1 MTFDPEYRMVTLF
14 FSLIFIK
21 KSKIGIL
28 EPNILAGTRDP
39 LSISTPYWGPNYR
52 SARLNAKS
60 SRTSV
65 CETGHRHTNQLR
77 ANNNVATR

>member
-39 LSISTPYWGPNYR
+39 LSISTPYWGP
-52 SARLNAKS
+52 SCSPQFVDLKVGRLALS
-60 SRTSV
+60 
-65 CETGHRHTNQLR
+65 CLDL
-77 ANNNVATR
+77 

>member
-1 MTFDPEYRMVTLF
+1 MTFDPEYRMVTPF

-39 LSISTPYWGPNYR
+39 LSISTPYWGPNQ
-52 SARLNAKS
+52 SLSGPLDHAVPLVISSFGAVAKN
-60 SRTSV
+60 
-65 CETGHRHTNQLR
+65 CNQ
-77 ANNNVATR
+77 

>member
-21 KSKIGIL
+21 KPKIGIL

-39 LSISTPYWGPNYR
+39 LSISTPYWGPTIAYISIVFAKRHGETDRWTDEGRTNKASYR
-52 SARLNAKS
+52 DA
-60 SRTSV
+60 
-65 CETGHRHTNQLR
+65 
-77 ANNNVATR
+77 

>member
-39 LSISTPYWGPNYR
+39 LSISTPYWGPTWALGQTEKSHSNR
-52 SARLNAKS
+52 AAVRLKP
-60 SRTSV
+60 SV
-65 CETGHRHTNQLR
+65 KGQKRLKLLDEKG
-77 ANNNVATR
+77 

>member
-39 LSISTPYWGPNYR
+39 LSISTPYWGPTYIGFE
-52 SARLNAKS
+52 RLNSFTDGK
-60 SRTSV
+60 
-65 CETGHRHTNQLR
+65 
-77 ANNNVATR
+77 

>member
-39 LSISTPYWGPNYR
+39 LSISTPYWGPNDR
-52 SARLNAKS
+52 SVS
-60 SRTSV
+60 SELYLV
-65 CETGHRHTNQLR
+65 G
-77 ANNNVATR
+77 NVATLLIE

>member
-39 LSISTPYWGPNYR
+39 LSISTPYWGPTVTEKNHR
-52 SARLNAKS
+52 DVKFDGE
-60 SRTSV
+60 SV
-65 CETGHRHTNQLR
+65 SDGFEAVRRG
-77 ANNNVATR
+77 V

>member
-39 LSISTPYWGPNYR
+39 LSISTPFWGSTFRNIFVIFKRIKLGSY
-52 SARLNAKS
+52 
-60 SRTSV
+60 
-65 CETGHRHTNQLR
+65 
-77 ANNNVATR
+77 ATFQITKKMSDDV